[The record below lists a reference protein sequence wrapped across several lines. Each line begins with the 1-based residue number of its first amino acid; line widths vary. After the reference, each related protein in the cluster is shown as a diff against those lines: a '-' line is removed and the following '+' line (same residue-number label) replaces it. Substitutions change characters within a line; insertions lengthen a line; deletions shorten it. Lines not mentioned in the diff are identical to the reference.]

1 MSDRSVAIIIP
12 CYRVERHIAE
22 VIRSIP
28 ERYST
33 IICVDDASPDGTA
46 AAIESLGDLRV
57 TLLRHPKN
65 RGVGGAM
72 KTGYAE
78 AIRRGAAIC
87 VKMDGDGQVSAE
99 DVGDLVA
106 PLLEGVA
113 EYSKG
118 NRFVDLRA
126 LRRMPAVRLLGNAF
140 LSFASK
146 LASGYWNMLDVSN
159 GFTAVTS
166 AMLRRVD
173 LDQISER
180 YFFETSMLIELNILR
195 ARVADVEI
203 PARYGDEKSSL
214 RISRVATT
222 FPPLL
227 LRGFLRRFYWR
238 YLIEEFGVVSV
249 CVLSGSPFL
258 LFGMVFGAWRWLDS
272 VRTGIPATAGTV
284 FVAALPIIL
293 GAQLLLAAV
302 LLDVLSSPT
311 IKWHR
316 KGE

>member
-12 CYRVERHIAE
+12 CYRVERHIAD

-57 TLLRHPKN
+57 ILLRHQKN

-166 AMLRRVD
+166 TMLRRVD

-293 GAQLLLAAV
+293 GVQLLLAAV